1 MSLVERI
8 KKLAI
13 GQHLTIAALE
23 RDCGFGNGTI
33 RKWDLQS
40 PAVDRVLKVAN
51 RLGVSLDY
59 LVTGNSEG
67 ISHDEELL
75 IDLYRK
81 LPIYDQ
87 RDSLDIIKMKVERCK
102 SDGDSTKWIQDSGE
116 TA

>member
-8 KKLAI
+8 KALADS
-13 GQHLTIAALE
+13 QRLTMAALE

-33 RKWDLQS
+33 RKWDWQS
-40 PAVDRVLKVAN
+40 PSVDRALKVAN

-59 LVTGNSEG
+59 LVAESAEPLAP
-67 ISHDEELL
+67 DEKQLL
-75 IDLYRK
+75 DLYRK

-87 RDSLDIIKMKVERCK
+87 RDSIDIMKMKVERCK
-102 SDGDSTKWIQDSGE
+102 SDIGSTKWIQDSGE